1 MSKSI
6 TSWKSGALAAL
17 LFVLAGCGGGG
28 SDPAATAP
36 PPPPPTFSIGGTV
49 FSSGGTIV
57 LQNNGGDDLVV
68 GNVGTFRFPIE
79 LASGALYAVTVKSSP
94 GMPLQ
99 TCVSGSNA
107 GGPAA
112 GTIAGADV
120 TNLFVS
126 CSPVALKL
134 GGNVT
139 GLVGSGLVLASD
151 LQALPIAANGA
162 FQFTAPI
169 LSTGSYAVTVQTQ
182 PSAPAQT
189 CVVTNASGNQ
199 PIADVTNVQVTCSA
213 PSSFACGTENG
224 TVVTHSSDIAASE
237 TWAGDGTVH
246 RIPNNIAINAPAT
259 VTINKCAIVELA
271 DNVGIDVR
279 GATSGTSTATLVSAG
294 NDGTNGF
301 VTFRSS
307 VATGSTHHWR
317 SLRGLNSNSRLD
329 LRFTLIS
336 DAAPNATTAA
346 IQMQGGSTLPDPLL
360 KTDVVQIQNLAG
372 PGVHLSNAAFTAD
385 STILYVGGAV
395 GYPIEVPAMALGSIP
410 TGAVLVGNQHDEIFV
425 TENANIFDN
434 LDIRT
439 TLPIRFNTSGVHVG
453 GLAPSFVPNM
463 TLTLEAG
470 VTLKFAKWST
480 GPTMVTF
487 GDGGQAVDKNAAL
500 VVRGTASQPVTLT
513 SDETNPGP
521 GDWAGI
527 WLRTSNGSQID
538 HLRIAYAGGDA
549 AIGPAS
555 CGPITAR
562 HAAPLLVGD
571 DTDAQ
576 YLPPSVLITNS
587 TFSNNAGSFAI
598 DSVWQGPAFG
608 PVLTATNTF
617 TSAGSVCTQSKNFLK
632 GGCFVGGVDQ
642 RGCLVP

>member
-1 MSKSI
+1 MTKSL
-6 TSWKSGALAAL
+6 TSWKSCAVAMLIALS
-17 LFVLAGCGGGG
+17 GCGGGTDAV
-28 SDPAATAP
+28 STP
-36 PPPPPTFSIGGTV
+36 PPPPVATYSIGGTL
-49 FSSGGTIV
+49 FSSGGTLV
-57 LQNNGGDDLVV
+57 LQDNGGDDLTL
-68 GNVGTFRFPIE
+68 GNVGTFTFATK
-79 LASGALYAVTVKSSP
+79 LAAGAAYAVTVKSAPSL
-94 GMPLQ
+94 PLQ
-99 TCVSGSNA
+99 NCVTGSNA
-107 GGPAA
+107 GGPAS
-112 GTIAGADV
+112 GTVAAADV
-120 TNLFVS
+120 TSLFVF
-126 CSPVALKL
+126 CSPVALTL
-134 GGNVT
+134 GGSVS

-151 LQALPIAANGA
+151 LQALPVAGNGS

-169 LSTGSYAVTVQTQ
+169 LSTGSYAVSVASQ

-189 CVVTNASGNQ
+189 CVVSNGSGNQ
-199 PIADVTNVQVTCSA
+199 PTANVTNVQVSCSA
-213 PSSFACGTENG
+213 PGFACGTENG
-224 TVVTHSSDIAASE
+224 TVVTHASDIAASE

-259 VTINKCAIVELA
+259 VTIQKCAIVELA

-279 GATSGTSTATLVSAG
+279 GATSGTATATLVSAG
-294 NDGTNGF
+294 NDASTGF

-317 SLRGLNSNSRLD
+317 SLRGLNANSHLD
-329 LRFTLIS
+329 LRYTLIT

-346 IQMQGGSTLPDPLL
+346 IQMQGGGTLPDSLL

-385 STILYVGGAV
+385 STVLSVSGAV

-410 TGAVLVGNQHDEIFV
+410 TGAILGGNQHDEILV

-439 TLPIRFNTSGVHVG
+439 TLPIRFATAGVHVG
-453 GLAPSFVPNM
+453 GLAPSFVPNL

-470 VTLKFAKWST
+470 VTLRFAKWST
-480 GPTMVTF
+480 GPTMVIF
-487 GDGGQAVDKNAAL
+487 GDGGQAPDKNAAL
-500 VVRGTASQPVTLT
+500 VVRGTAAQPVTLT
-513 SDETNPGP
+513 SDEAAPQP
-521 GDWAGI
+521 GDWAGL

-538 HLRIAYAGGDA
+538 HLKIEYAGGDA

-562 HAAPLLVGD
+562 HAAPLIVGD
-571 DTDAQ
+571 DTDQQ
-576 YLPPSVLITNS
+576 YVPSAVLITNS

-598 DSVWQGPAFG
+598 DSVWQAASFGPA
-608 PVLTATNTF
+608 LNASNTF
-617 TSAGSVCTQSKNFLK
+617 TSKGSVCTQSKNFII
-632 GGCFVGGVDQ
+632 GGCVVAGVDQ